1 MEMKSAISTVFLSTK
16 LHRFPFSCSPHI
28 SFCHRTSTNAARI
41 PTSLR
46 PLDHNQRGK
55 LLNLRRICTSFTP
68 VMASSF
74 KPEQARA
81 PPALPLPSPPV
92 TKFNIGLCQLAVTA
106 DKQLNIE
113 HARKAI
119 EEAAG
124 KGAKLV
130 VLPEIWNSPYS
141 NASFPL
147 YAEDIDAGGDASP
160 STAMLSEVA
169 RRLNITIVGGSIPER
184 SGDRLYNT
192 CCVFETHGKLLAK
205 HRKIHLFDIDIPGK
219 IKFIESETLT
229 AGHTPTIVDTEVGRI
244 GIGICYDI
252 RFQELAVI
260 YAARGAHLICYPGAF
275 NMTTGP
281 LHWELLQRARA
292 ADNQLYVATCSPAR
306 DEDAG
311 YVAWGHSTL
320 VGPFGEVLA
329 TTEHEEAIIIAEI
342 DYSLIEQRRTFLPL
356 SKQRRG
362 DLYQLVDIQRQDSES

>member
-1 MEMKSAISTVFLSTK
+1 MKSAISTALNSSK
-16 LHRFPFSCSPHI
+16 LHRFPFSSSPPLF
-28 SFCHRTSTNAARI
+28 FCHRTSANASCF
-41 PTSLR
+41 PPFLKQ
-46 PLDHNQRGK
+46 LEHNRRRN
-55 LLNLRRICTSFTP
+55 LLNLRRICNSFTP
-68 VMASSF
+68 VMTSTF

-92 TKFNIGLCQLAVTA
+92 SKFTIGLCQLAVTA

-119 EEAAG
+119 EEASK

-141 NASFPL
+141 NASFPF

-169 RRLNITIVGGSIPER
+169 QRLNITIVGGSIPER

-192 CCVFETHGKLLAK
+192 CCVFDAHGKLLAK

-219 IKFIESETLT
+219 ITFIESETLT
-229 AGHTPTIVDTEVGRI
+229 AGDTPTIVDTEVGRI

-306 DEDAG
+306 DEGAG
-311 YVAWGHSTL
+311 YVAWGHSSL

-329 TTEHEEAIIIAEI
+329 TTEHEEAIIITEI
-342 DYSLIEQRRTFLPL
+342 DYSLIDQRRTFLPL

-362 DLYQLVDIQRQDSES
+362 DLYQLVDIQRLNSES

>member
-113 HARKAI
+113 HAR
-119 EEAAG
+119 
-124 KGAKLV
+124 
-130 VLPEIWNSPYS
+130 
-141 NASFPL
+141 FPL

-205 HRKIHLFDIDIPGK
+205 HRKDVP
-219 IKFIESETLT
+219 
-229 AGHTPTIVDTEVGRI
+229 AIVE
-244 GIGICYDI
+244 
-252 RFQELAVI
+252 A
-260 YAARGAHLICYPGAF
+260 AAR
-275 NMTTGP
+275 
-281 LHWELLQRARA
+281 
-292 ADNQLYVATCSPAR
+292 
-306 DEDAG
+306 
-311 YVAWGHSTL
+311 
-320 VGPFGEVLA
+320 
-329 TTEHEEAIIIAEI
+329 
-342 DYSLIEQRRTFLPL
+342 
-356 SKQRRG
+356 
-362 DLYQLVDIQRQDSES
+362 